1 MSTNVMKLKDPGS
14 AITHFIGAVAAIIAA
29 APLLTKAAHKT
40 DKIYLISFAVY
51 IGSLILLYSASTI
64 YHSLDIS
71 EKINKRLKKF
81 DHMMISVMIAG
92 SYTPI
97 CLLVLKG
104 RIGSTLLTIVWS
116 LAMIGILI
124 KVFWIYCP
132 KWFSSIL
139 YIAMGWTCILALPTI
154 YAKLSTPAFIWLLV
168 GGIIYTIG
176 GIIYGLKLNVFNK
189 KHQNFGSHEIFHLF
203 VMAGSACHFV
213 VMYVYLLG

>member
-92 SYTPI
+92 SYTP
-97 CLLVLKG
+97 V
-104 RIGSTLLTIVWS
+104 
-116 LAMIGILI
+116 
-124 KVFWIYCP
+124 
-132 KWFSSIL
+132 
-139 YIAMGWTCILALPTI
+139 
-154 YAKLSTPAFIWLLV
+154 
-168 GGIIYTIG
+168 
-176 GIIYGLKLNVFNK
+176 
-189 KHQNFGSHEIFHLF
+189 
-203 VMAGSACHFV
+203 
-213 VMYVYLLG
+213 